1 MEDGGWKRIALD
13 GKKERFVQ
21 KRAFCLRKRAVF
33 SAHVKPTDKEK
44 TFFSAQRHRL
54 RTTPKLTCSNP
65 FRISLAAVSL
75 QYTFPFSKNISLASA
90 LR

>member
-1 MEDGGWKRIALD
+1 MEDGGWKGMALD

-44 TFFSAQRHRL
+44 LFFS
-54 RTTPKLTCSNP
+54 TGESNLP
-65 FRISLAAVSL
+65 LHQS
-75 QYTFPFSKNISLASA
+75 
-90 LR
+90 

>member
-1 MEDGGWKRIALD
+1 MGDGGWKRIALD

-44 TFFSAQRHRL
+44 LFLSAPQQQL
-54 RTTPKLTCSNP
+54 RTAPKLTCSHK
-65 FRISLAAVSL
+65 FHL
-75 QYTFPFSKNISLASA
+75 
-90 LR
+90 